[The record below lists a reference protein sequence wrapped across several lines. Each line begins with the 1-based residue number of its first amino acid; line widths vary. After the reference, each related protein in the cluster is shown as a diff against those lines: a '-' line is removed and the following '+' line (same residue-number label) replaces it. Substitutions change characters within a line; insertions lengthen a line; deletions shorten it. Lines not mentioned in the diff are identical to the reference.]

1 MEAKEVEK
9 RKSNDRAREEAE
21 IHTREL
27 ELRRKEAMIANGK
40 LEGVVAMAETIDVGF
55 FDYWPTGELIQ
66 GNNAFY
72 ELSGYPKDPNLNK
85 EYTFLDYCME
95 EDAATVLE
103 KWNILMAGTPVT
115 FDMRWKNN
123 TPTGQWV
130 QAACTPIFDDA
141 GNIVSISG
149 CTTDISGQKR
159 AQEDALK
166 KAEALEQVRISQAR
180 LLQFTDNAPI
190 GIVILGS
197 DGKPLYINRS
207 WFSITDH
214 PETLAPEV
222 DIMSV
227 CYPDD
232 LLKVKRKQEEA
243 INTRKTVE
251 FRARLKKKWTGVDD
265 GLVGQAWV
273 SIMYLPE
280 FDEDGALSRIMSTCT
295 DISHSQFS
303 EHLQRKR
310 LEEAIE
316 AKRRTEAFI
325 DITSHEIR
333 NPLGATVHCA
343 DFLQDSF
350 LDMKKL
356 VGSLAEYSK
365 DDKRQQ
371 STITRLEE
379 HLTSGVDAVD
389 TILSCSM
396 HQKRVTDDILS
407 LSKLDSNLL
416 QVSPS
421 TVRATE
427 MLDNVSNFFA
437 VEAGREKIILQTQLD
452 DSLNECNIEW
462 VVVDPGRITQVL
474 VNLVTNAL
482 KFTKTSKNKRNVT
495 VRLGASRGPPTD
507 LSVKYAAVEN
517 PATAVQTETDIN
529 DTIYLWFSVTDSG
542 CGMTEEEQ
550 TRMFNRF
557 SQASPKTYNRYGGSG
572 LGLFISKRLVE
583 LQGGQIGLAS
593 QVDVGSKFAFYVPAR
608 QTTKIDLPEPELS
621 LRPKIEA
628 LPSDSSTTTTA
639 TNGQNTTDC
648 SILVVEDN
656 LVNQK
661 VLQKQLSKIGYKVQ
675 IANHGQ
681 EALDYLTRTTAWRQ
695 QDRAET
701 TPLPDVHII
710 LMDIEMPIMDGLT
723 CSKRIRD
730 LQSSRD
736 IVKHIPIIAVSANAR
751 AEQMKQALD
760 AGVDGF
766 ITKPF
771 RMPELTSVISNLLK
785 TT

>member
-1 MEAKEVEK
+1 M
-9 RKSNDRAREEAE
+9 
-21 IHTREL
+21 
-27 ELRRKEAMIANGK
+27 
-40 LEGVVAMAETIDVGF
+40 
-55 FDYWPTGELIQ
+55 
-66 GNNAFY
+66 
-72 ELSGYPKDPNLNK
+72 
-85 EYTFLDYCME
+85 
-95 EDAATVLE
+95 
-103 KWNILMAGTPVT
+103 
-115 FDMRWKNN
+115 
-123 TPTGQWV
+123 
-130 QAACTPIFDDA
+130 
-141 GNIVSISG
+141 
-149 CTTDISGQKR
+149 
-159 AQEDALK
+159 
-166 KAEALEQVRISQAR
+166 RISQAR

-197 DGKPLYINRS
+197 DGRPIYINRS

-214 PETLAPEV
+214 PEIPASEV
-222 DIMSV
+222 DLMSV

-232 LLKVKRKQEEA
+232 LPKAMRKREEA
-243 INTRKTVE
+243 IDQRKTVE
-251 FRARLKKKWTGVDD
+251 FRARLKKKWTGVD
-265 GLVGQAWV
+265 GRFQGQAWV

-280 FDEDGALSRIMSTCT
+280 YDENGALSRIMSTCT

-343 DFLQDSF
+343 DLLQDSF
-350 LDMKKL
+350 VDMRRL
-356 VGSLAEYSK
+356 VDTLAKDSK
-365 DDKRQQ
+365 NMENQQ
-371 STITRLEE
+371 STIARLQE
-379 HLTSGVDAVD
+379 HITSGVDAVE

-437 VEAGREKIILQTQLD
+437 VEAGREKIVLETQLD
-452 DSLNECNIEW
+452 DSLKACNIEW

-482 KFTKTSKNKRNVT
+482 KFTKTSKNKRSVV
-495 VRLGASRGPPTD
+495 VRLGASQGPPTD

-517 PATAVQTETDIN
+517 PEVKVLPESDIN

-557 SQASPKTYNRYGGSG
+557 SQASPKTYNTYGGSG

-593 QVDVGSKFAFYVPAR
+593 QIDVGSRFAFYVPAR
-608 QTTKIDLPEPELS
+608 QTTKSTDLPKS
-621 LRPKIEA
+621 D
-628 LPSDSSTTTTA
+628 LPVRTKAETLAQDSTVVTTA
-639 TNGQNTTDC
+639 SKDQISSDY
-648 SILVVEDN
+648 SILCVEDN

-661 VLQKQLSKIGYKVQ
+661 VLEKRLTKLGYKVQ

-681 EALDYLTRTTAWRQ
+681 EALDYLETTTAWRQ
-695 QDRAET
+695 QDREAT
-701 TPLPDVHII
+701 MSSPDVHVI
-710 LMDIEMPIMDGLT
+710 LMDIEMPVMDGLT

-730 LQSSRD
+730 LESSKD
-736 IVKHIPIIAVSANAR
+736 IVKHIPIVAVSANAR

-771 RMPELTSVISNLLK
+771 RMPELTSVISKLLK
-785 TT
+785 MP

>member
-1 MEAKEVEK
+1 
-9 RKSNDRAREEAE
+9 
-21 IHTREL
+21 
-27 ELRRKEAMIANGK
+27 
-40 LEGVVAMAETIDVGF
+40 
-55 FDYWPTGELIQ
+55 
-66 GNNAFY
+66 
-72 ELSGYPKDPNLNK
+72 
-85 EYTFLDYCME
+85 
-95 EDAATVLE
+95 
-103 KWNILMAGTPVT
+103 
-115 FDMRWKNN
+115 
-123 TPTGQWV
+123 
-130 QAACTPIFDDA
+130 
-141 GNIVSISG
+141 
-149 CTTDISGQKR
+149 
-159 AQEDALK
+159 
-166 KAEALEQVRISQAR
+166 
-180 LLQFTDNAPI
+180 
-190 GIVILGS
+190 
-197 DGKPLYINRS
+197 
-207 WFSITDH
+207 
-214 PETLAPEV
+214 
-222 DIMSV
+222 MSV
-227 CYPDD
+227 CFPDD
-232 LLKVKRKQEEA
+232 LPKAMRKREEA
-243 INTRKTVE
+243 INQRKTVE
-251 FRARLKKKWTGVDD
+251 FRARLKKKWTGVD
-265 GLVGQAWV
+265 GRFQGQAWV

-280 FDEDGALSRIMSTCT
+280 YDESGILSRIMSTCT

-343 DFLQDSF
+343 DLLQDSF
-350 LDMKKL
+350 VDMRKL
-356 VGSLAEYSK
+356 VDTLAKAGKSDES
-365 DDKRQQ
+365 QQ
-371 STITRLEE
+371 NTIARLQEN
-379 HLTSGVDAVD
+379 LTSGVDAVE

-437 VEAGREKIILQTQLD
+437 VEAGREKIVLETQLD
-452 DSLNECNIEW
+452 DSLKKCNIEW

-482 KFTKTSKNKRNVT
+482 KFTKTSKNKRSVV
-495 VRLGASRGPPTD
+495 VRLGASKGPPSD
-507 LSVKYAAVEN
+507 LSVKYAVVEN
-517 PATAVQTETDIN
+517 PEIKAQTTTSTN

-557 SQASPKTYNRYGGSG
+557 SQASPKTYNTYGGSG

-593 QVDVGSKFAFYVPAR
+593 QVDIGSRFAFYVPAR
-608 QTTKIDLPEPELS
+608 QTTKTTDLPKPELAIRAKTDTPPS
-621 LRPKIEA
+621 APAEA
-628 LPSDSSTTTTA
+628 TTA
-639 TNGQNTTDC
+639 SNEQIPSEP

-661 VLQKQLSKIGYKVQ
+661 VLQKQLTKLGYKVQ

-681 EALDYLTRTTAWRQ
+681 EALDYLTNTTAWRQ

-701 TPLPDVHII
+701 KPLSDVHVI
-710 LMDIEMPIMDGLT
+710 LMDIEMPVMDGLT

-730 LQSSRD
+730 LQTSRD
-736 IVKHIPIIAVSANAR
+736 IVKHVPIIAVSANAR

-771 RMPELTSVISNLLK
+771 RMPELTTVISNLLK
-785 TT
+785 AP

>member
-1 MEAKEVEK
+1 
-9 RKSNDRAREEAE
+9 
-21 IHTREL
+21 
-27 ELRRKEAMIANGK
+27 
-40 LEGVVAMAETIDVGF
+40 
-55 FDYWPTGELIQ
+55 
-66 GNNAFY
+66 
-72 ELSGYPKDPNLNK
+72 
-85 EYTFLDYCME
+85 
-95 EDAATVLE
+95 
-103 KWNILMAGTPVT
+103 
-115 FDMRWKNN
+115 
-123 TPTGQWV
+123 
-130 QAACTPIFDDA
+130 
-141 GNIVSISG
+141 
-149 CTTDISGQKR
+149 
-159 AQEDALK
+159 
-166 KAEALEQVRISQAR
+166 
-180 LLQFTDNAPI
+180 
-190 GIVILGS
+190 
-197 DGKPLYINRS
+197 
-207 WFSITDH
+207 
-214 PETLAPEV
+214 
-222 DIMSV
+222 MSV
-227 CYPDD
+227 CFPDD
-232 LLKVKRKQEEA
+232 LPKAMRKREEA
-243 INTRKTVE
+243 INQRKTVE
-251 FRARLKKKWTGVDD
+251 FRARLKKKWTGVD
-265 GLVGQAWV
+265 GRFQGQAWV

-280 FDEDGALSRIMSTCT
+280 YDESGILSRIMSTCT

-343 DFLQDSF
+343 DLLQDSF
-350 LDMKKL
+350 VDMRKL
-356 VGSLAEYSK
+356 VDTLAKASK
-365 DDKRQQ
+365 SDESQQ
-371 STITRLEE
+371 NTIARLQEN
-379 HLTSGVDAVD
+379 LTSGVDAVE

-437 VEAGREKIILQTQLD
+437 VEAGREKIVLETQLD
-452 DSLNECNIEW
+452 DSLKKCNIEW

-482 KFTKTSKNKRNVT
+482 KFTKTSKNKRSVV
-495 VRLGASRGPPTD
+495 VRLGASKGPPSD
-507 LSVKYAAVEN
+507 LSVKYAVVEN
-517 PATAVQTETDIN
+517 PEIKAQTTTSTN

-557 SQASPKTYNRYGGSG
+557 SQASPKTYNTYGGSG

-593 QVDVGSKFAFYVPAR
+593 QVDIGSRFAFYVPAR
-608 QTTKIDLPEPELS
+608 QTTKTTDLPKPELAIRAKTDTPPS
-621 LRPKIEA
+621 APAEA
-628 LPSDSSTTTTA
+628 TTA
-639 TNGQNTTDC
+639 SNEQIPSEP

-661 VLQKQLSKIGYKVQ
+661 VLQKQLTKLGYKVQ

-681 EALDYLTRTTAWRQ
+681 EALDYLTNTTAWRQ

-701 TPLPDVHII
+701 KPLSDVHVI
-710 LMDIEMPIMDGLT
+710 LMDIEMPVMDGLT

-730 LQSSRD
+730 LQTSRD
-736 IVKHIPIIAVSANAR
+736 IVKHVPIIAVSANAR

-771 RMPELTSVISNLLK
+771 RMPELTTVISNLLK
-785 TT
+785 AP

>member
-1 MEAKEVEK
+1 
-9 RKSNDRAREEAE
+9 
-21 IHTREL
+21 
-27 ELRRKEAMIANGK
+27 
-40 LEGVVAMAETIDVGF
+40 
-55 FDYWPTGELIQ
+55 
-66 GNNAFY
+66 
-72 ELSGYPKDPNLNK
+72 
-85 EYTFLDYCME
+85 
-95 EDAATVLE
+95 
-103 KWNILMAGTPVT
+103 
-115 FDMRWKNN
+115 
-123 TPTGQWV
+123 
-130 QAACTPIFDDA
+130 
-141 GNIVSISG
+141 
-149 CTTDISGQKR
+149 
-159 AQEDALK
+159 
-166 KAEALEQVRISQAR
+166 
-180 LLQFTDNAPI
+180 
-190 GIVILGS
+190 
-197 DGKPLYINRS
+197 
-207 WFSITDH
+207 
-214 PETLAPEV
+214 
-222 DIMSV
+222 MSV

>member
-1 MEAKEVEK
+1 
-9 RKSNDRAREEAE
+9 
-21 IHTREL
+21 L
-27 ELRRKEAMIANGK
+27 
-40 LEGVVAMAETIDVGF
+40 
-55 FDYWPTGELIQ
+55 Y
-66 GNNAFY
+66 
-72 ELSGYPKDPNLNK
+72 
-85 EYTFLDYCME
+85 
-95 EDAATVLE
+95 
-103 KWNILMAGTPVT
+103 
-115 FDMRWKNN
+115 RWKNN

-149 CTTDISGQKR
+149 CTTDISDQKR

-197 DGKPLYINRS
+197 DGRPLYINRS

-280 FDEDGALSRIMSTCT
+280 FDEEGALSRIMSTCT

-365 DDKRQQ
+365 DDKSQQ
-371 STITRLEE
+371 STIARLEE

-437 VEAGREKIILQTQLD
+437 VEAGREKIILQTRLD

-495 VRLGASRGPPTD
+495 VRLGASKGPPTN
-507 LSVKYAAVEN
+507 LSIKYATVEN
-517 PATAVQTETDIN
+517 PATAVKTETDTN

-557 SQASPKTYNRYGGSG
+557 SQASPKTYNSYGGSG

-608 QTTKIDLPEPELS
+608 QTTRIDLPKPEL
-621 LRPKIEA
+621 KIEA
-628 LPSDSSTTTTA
+628 PPSDSSITTTA
-639 TNGQNTTDC
+639 TNGQTSTDC
-648 SILVVEDN
+648 SILVVEVSSYI
-656 LVNQK
+656 LV
-661 VLQKQLSKIGYKVQ
+661 SQ
-675 IANHGQ
+675 I
-681 EALDYLTRTTAWRQ
+681 
-695 QDRAET
+695 
-701 TPLPDVHII
+701 P
-710 LMDIEMPIMDGLT
+710 
-723 CSKRIRD
+723 
-730 LQSSRD
+730 
-736 IVKHIPIIAVSANAR
+736 
-751 AEQMKQALD
+751 
-760 AGVDGF
+760 
-766 ITKPF
+766 
-771 RMPELTSVISNLLK
+771 
-785 TT
+785 

>member
-1 MEAKEVEK
+1 
-9 RKSNDRAREEAE
+9 
-21 IHTREL
+21 
-27 ELRRKEAMIANGK
+27 
-40 LEGVVAMAETIDVGF
+40 
-55 FDYWPTGELIQ
+55 
-66 GNNAFY
+66 
-72 ELSGYPKDPNLNK
+72 
-85 EYTFLDYCME
+85 
-95 EDAATVLE
+95 
-103 KWNILMAGTPVT
+103 
-115 FDMRWKNN
+115 
-123 TPTGQWV
+123 
-130 QAACTPIFDDA
+130 
-141 GNIVSISG
+141 
-149 CTTDISGQKR
+149 
-159 AQEDALK
+159 
-166 KAEALEQVRISQAR
+166 
-180 LLQFTDNAPI
+180 
-190 GIVILGS
+190 
-197 DGKPLYINRS
+197 
-207 WFSITDH
+207 
-214 PETLAPEV
+214 
-222 DIMSV
+222 MSV
-227 CYPDD
+227 CFPDD
-232 LLKVKRKQEEA
+232 LPKAMRKREEA
-243 INTRKTVE
+243 INQRKTVE
-251 FRARLKKKWTGVDD
+251 FRARLKKKWTGVD
-265 GLVGQAWV
+265 GRFQGQAWV

-280 FDEDGALSRIMSTCT
+280 YDESGILSRIMSTCT

-343 DFLQDSF
+343 DLLQDSF
-350 LDMKKL
+350 VDMRKL
-356 VGSLAEYSK
+356 VDTLAKAGKNDES
-365 DDKRQQ
+365 QQ
-371 STITRLEE
+371 NTIARLQE
-379 HLTSGVDAVD
+379 HLTSGVDAVE

-437 VEAGREKIILQTQLD
+437 VEAGREKIVLETQLD
-452 DSLNECNIEW
+452 DSLKKCNIEW

-482 KFTKTSKNKRNVT
+482 KFTKTSKNKRSVV
-495 VRLGASRGPPTD
+495 VRLGASKGPPSD
-507 LSVKYAAVEN
+507 LSVKYAVVEN
-517 PATAVQTETDIN
+517 PEIKAQTTTSTN

-557 SQASPKTYNRYGGSG
+557 SQASPKTYNTYGGSG

-593 QVDVGSKFAFYVPAR
+593 QVDIGSRFAFYVPAR
-608 QTTKIDLPEPELS
+608 QTTRTTDLPKPELAIRAKTDTPPS
-621 LRPKIEA
+621 APAEA
-628 LPSDSSTTTTA
+628 TTA
-639 TNGQNTTDC
+639 SNEQIPSEP

-661 VLQKQLSKIGYKVQ
+661 VLQKQLTKLGYKVQ

-681 EALDYLTRTTAWRQ
+681 EALDYLTNTTAWRQ

-701 TPLPDVHII
+701 KPLSDVHVI
-710 LMDIEMPIMDGLT
+710 LMDIEMPVMDGLT

-730 LQSSRD
+730 LQTSRD
-736 IVKHIPIIAVSANAR
+736 IVKHVPIIAVSANAR

-771 RMPELTSVISNLLK
+771 RMPELTTVISNLLK
-785 TT
+785 AP